1 MYSFADADGRSF
13 SDTQNYDASSEADNP
28 GSDDTIEK
36 EEHYKWTIALEEE
49 TKEYAVIPE
58 EDLLEQAEPEVA
70 ERLILKRD
78 LRKAAIARMAANDEG
93 RIFRCDI

>member
-1 MYSFADADGRSF
+1 MESREDFYFDDS
-13 SDTQNYDASSEADNP
+13 DNP

-36 EEHYKWTIALEEE
+36 EVHYKWTIALEEE
-49 TKEYAVIPE
+49 IKEDAVIPE

-78 LRKAAIARMAANDEG
+78 LRKAAIARMEAAARTQGDFEDV
-93 RIFRCDI
+93 IDA

>member
-1 MYSFADADGRSF
+1 M
-13 SDTQNYDASSEADNP
+13 QNGTVLKRFFEKGFLYGAQRRFFFDDSDNP

-58 EDLLEQAEPEVA
+58 EVA

>member
-1 MYSFADADGRSF
+1 M
-13 SDTQNYDASSEADNP
+13 QNGTVLKRFFEKGFLYGAQRRFFFDDSDNP

-78 LRKAAIARMAANDEG
+78 L
-93 RIFRCDI
+93 

>member
-1 MYSFADADGRSF
+1 MKRIFIWSTEKIFFDDS
-13 SDTQNYDASSEADNP
+13 DNP

-49 TKEYAVIPE
+49 TKEDAVIPE
-58 EDLLEQAEPEVA
+58 EDLLEHAEPEVA

-78 LRKAAIARMAANDEG
+78 LRKAAIARMEANDEG
-93 RIFRCDI
+93 